1 MSDRPCVLVFSG
13 ADPSGGAGMAADIQA
28 ITAMGAHA
36 LPVLTAITV
45 QDNNRVH
52 AVMPVAAEVVLQ
64 QARALLAQVPV
75 AAVKI
80 GIPGSAENAQAIATL
95 IGELRA
101 THRAAAGAAPGWAQ
115 RLYSDPPVVLDPVL
129 RSGHGDALGRDDAL
143 QALAPLLP
151 LATLIT
157 PNGPEAAAL
166 AGNAARYR
174 MPARLGAAATAGA
187 AAVKRAAAA
196 SMTGA
201 GAAPEEVWEA
211 AAGGGVAGELA
222 LADALPMVALA
233 TPGVPRAWHGTAHGD
248 ALAHARALR
257 ALGCTHVLVTGG
269 HDEGSDVVINRWLG
283 PDRQQNW
290 SWPRL
295 AGGFHGSGCTLAA
308 ATAALLALG
317 NTMAQALTKAQ
328 GYTQRALAASYA
340 IAPGQRIP
348 QR

>member
-52 AVMPVAAEVVLQ
+52 AVMPVAADVVLQ

-80 GIPGSAENAQAIATL
+80 GIPGSAENALAIATL

-129 RSGHGDALGRDDAL
+129 RSGHGDALGRDDAV
-143 QALAPLLP
+143 QALTPLLP

-174 MPARLGAAATAGA
+174 APVRVG
-187 AAVKRAAAA
+187 VAAA
-196 SMTGA
+196 S
-201 GAAPEEVWEA
+201 AASAAARSPA
-211 AAGGGVAGELA
+211 AAMAMAAGGASAEAFAALPDTAGEAMLV
-222 LADALPMVALA
+222 DAAPMVALA
-233 TPGVPRAWHGTAHGD
+233 TPGVPPAWHGTAHGD

-269 HDEGSDVVINRWLG
+269 HDENSDVVINRWLG

-295 AGGFHGSGCTLAA
+295 PGGFHGSGCTLAA
-308 ATAALLALG
+308 ATAALLAMG

>member
-52 AVMPVAAEVVLQ
+52 AVLPVAPEVLLQ
-64 QARALLAQVPV
+64 QARTLLAQVPV

-80 GIPGSAENAQAIATL
+80 GIPGSAANAQAIAQL

-101 THRAAAGAAPGWAQ
+101 THHQAAGAAPGWAQ
-115 RLYSDPPVVLDPVL
+115 RLYSEPPVVLDPVL
-129 RSGHGDALGRDDAL
+129 RSGHGDALGHGDAV
-143 QALAPLLP
+143 QALAPLLS

-166 AGNAARYR
+166 AARGTR
-174 MPARLGAAATAGA
+174 SGGAA
-187 AAVKRAAAA
+187 V
-196 SMTGA
+196 
-201 GAAPEEVWEA
+201 A
-211 AAGGGVAGELA
+211 AAGHA
-222 LADALPMVALA
+222 
-233 TPGVPRAWHGTAHGD
+233 AWHGTAHGS
-248 ALAHARALR
+248 ALSHAHALR
-257 ALGCTHVLVTGG
+257 ALGCRHVLVTGG
-269 HDEGSDVVINRWLG
+269 HEAGSELVVNRWLG
-283 PDRQQNW
+283 PDCQQNW

-295 AGGFHGSGCTLAA
+295 PGTFHGSGCTLAA
-308 ATAALLALG
+308 AVAALLALG
-317 NTMAQALTKAQ
+317 NTMAQALAKAQ

>member
-52 AVMPVAAEVVLQ
+52 AVMPVAPEVLLQ
-64 QARALLAQVPV
+64 QARTLMAQVPV

-80 GIPGSAENAQAIATL
+80 GIPGSAENAQAIAQL
-95 IGELRA
+95 IGELCSTR
-101 THRAAAGAAPGWAQ
+101 HQAAGAAPAWAQ
-115 RLYSDPPVVLDPVL
+115 KLYREPPVVLDPVL
-129 RSGHGDALGRDDAL
+129 RSGNGDALGRDDAVR
-143 QALAPLLP
+143 ALAPLLP

-157 PNGPEAAAL
+157 PNGPEAASL
-166 AGNAARYR
+166 ASR
-174 MPARLGAAATAGA
+174 
-187 AAVKRAAAA
+187 
-196 SMTGA
+196 
-201 GAAPEEVWEA
+201 
-211 AAGGGVAGELA
+211 AAGGTSAAIAMQGN
-222 LADALPMVALA
+222 
-233 TPGVPRAWHGTAHGD
+233 
-248 ALAHARALR
+248 ALAHAHALR
-257 ALGCTHVLVTGG
+257 ALGCRNVLVTGG
-269 HDEGSDVVINRWLG
+269 HDEDSELVINRWLG

-295 AGGFHGSGCTLAA
+295 PDSFHGSGCTLAA
-308 ATAALLALG
+308 AVAALLALG
-317 NTMAQALTKAQ
+317 ESMAQALTKAQ
-328 GYTQRALAASYA
+328 GYTQRALAGSYA